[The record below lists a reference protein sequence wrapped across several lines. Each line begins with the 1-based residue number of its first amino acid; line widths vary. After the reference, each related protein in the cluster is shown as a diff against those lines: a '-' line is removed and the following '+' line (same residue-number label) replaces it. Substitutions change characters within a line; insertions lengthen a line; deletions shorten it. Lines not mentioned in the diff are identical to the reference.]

1 MNGRGEDLLSS
12 NGGLN
17 GSHLE
22 RVSPSDGFVSLN
34 LEPSSAPVPS
44 RCATEGRVG
53 PPARGWQ
60 LGCRRPVV
68 GSSAAVASSAVGA
81 SVRRWRMLSLPRSS
95 P

>member
-44 RCATEGRVG
+44 RCAAKGRVG
-53 PPARGWQ
+53 PLAM
-60 LGCRRPVV
+60 V
-68 GSSAAVASSAVGA
+68 GTSAAVASWAFRAASGA
-81 SVRRWRMLSLPRSS
+81 GE
-95 P
+95 